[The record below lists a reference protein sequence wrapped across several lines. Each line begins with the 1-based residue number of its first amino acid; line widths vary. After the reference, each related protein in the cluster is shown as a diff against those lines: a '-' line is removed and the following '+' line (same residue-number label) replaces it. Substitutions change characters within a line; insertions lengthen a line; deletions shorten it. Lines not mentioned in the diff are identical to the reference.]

1 MKSRTL
7 PVVLQRCD
15 SYTPSVIAELIDRVA
30 PYVGLNSSLHGKKV
44 LLKPNLI
51 SSTGPRL
58 ACTHGGFI
66 AGAAMWFLAHGAKVL
81 VGDSPAFG
89 SAVKVCQSQKILETL
104 HDLNVKV
111 VNFVSPVAVKLSGGV
126 SVTVAREALECDLFV
141 GLPKI
146 KAHNQMYV
154 TMAVKNIFG
163 TVKGVNKAMLHMAHG
178 GSHDQ
183 FAAIILD
190 LISIL
195 PPQLHLADAIEVMDQ
210 SGPLDGSCLA
220 LDCVAGA
227 RCPVAL
233 DTALLDLLQ
242 LTRTQSPL
250 WRIAALR
257 GLDGS
262 KFNNLCF
269 PLLSPQDFHG
279 SGFTAPDILNGVR
292 FNPVRFLR
300 NMMKRLALKVFS

>member
-15 SYTPSVIAELIDRVA
+15 SYSPSVIAELIDRVA
-30 PYVGLNSSLHGKKV
+30 PCVGLNSSLHGKKV

-66 AGAAMWFLAHGAKVL
+66 AGAAMWFQAHGAKVL

-89 SAVKVCQSQKILETL
+89 SAVKVCQTQKIFAAL
-104 HDLNVKV
+104 HGLDVRI
-111 VNFVSPVAVKLSGGV
+111 VNFVSPAAVKLSGGV
-126 SVTVAREALECDLFV
+126 VVTVAREALECDLFV

-163 TVKGVNKAMLHMAHG
+163 IVKGVNKAMLHMVHG
-178 GSHDQ
+178 NSHDQ

-190 LISIL
+190 LMSIL
-195 PPQLHLADAIEVMDQ
+195 PPQLHFADAIEVMHK

-220 LDCVAGA
+220 LHCVAGA

-233 DTALLDLLQ
+233 DAALLDLLQ
-242 LTRTQSPL
+242 LNRDHSPL
-250 WRIAALR
+250 WRTAALR

-262 KFNNLCF
+262 QFDKLCF
-269 PLLSPQDFHG
+269 PLLTPKDFHG
-279 SGFTAPDILNGVR
+279 SGFIAPDTLYGIR

-300 NMMKRLALKVFS
+300 NMMKRLALKVFG

>member
-1 MKSRTL
+1 M
-7 PVVLQRCD
+7 
-15 SYTPSVIAELIDRVA
+15 
-30 PYVGLNSSLHGKKV
+30 

-51 SSTGPRL
+51 SSSGPRL
-58 ACTHGGFI
+58 ACTHGEFV
-66 AGAAMWFLAHGAKVL
+66 AGAAMWFLAQGAKVL

-89 SAVKVCQSQKILETL
+89 SAVKVCQTQKILEAL
-104 HDLNVKV
+104 HGLDVKV
-111 VNFVSPVAVKLSGGV
+111 VNFVSPVTVKLAGGV

-163 TVKGVNKAMLHMAHG
+163 IVKGVNKAMLHMVHG
-178 GSHDQ
+178 DSHDQ

-190 LISIL
+190 LMSIL
-195 PPQLHLADAIEVMDQ
+195 PPQLHLADAIEVMHK

-242 LTRTQSPL
+242 LNRNQSPL
-250 WRIAALR
+250 WRIAASR

-262 KFNNLCF
+262 EFDNLCF
-269 PLLSPQDFHG
+269 PSAFTTGFPWFRVYCSRYFVWYPIQ
-279 SGFTAPDILNGVR
+279 SGAVFTKD
-292 FNPVRFLR
+292 
-300 NMMKRLALKVFS
+300 MMKRLALKVFS

>member
-1 MKSRTL
+1 MNIRTL
-7 PVVLQRCD
+7 PVALQRCD
-15 SYTPSVIAELIDRVA
+15 SYTPSVIAELIDRIV
-30 PYVGLNSSLHGKKV
+30 PCVGLNSSLHGKKV

-51 SSTGPRL
+51 SSSGPRL

-66 AGAAMWFLAHGAKVL
+66 AGAAMWFQAQGAKVL

-89 SAVKVCQSQKILETL
+89 SAKKVCQTLKVLEVL
-104 HDLNVKV
+104 HDLNVRV

-163 TVKGVNKAMLHMAHG
+163 IVKGVNKAMLHMVHG
-178 GSHDQ
+178 NSHNQ

-190 LISIL
+190 LMSIL
-195 PPQLHLADAIEVMDQ
+195 PPQLHLADALEVMDK

-262 KFNNLCF
+262 KFDKLSF
-269 PLLSPQDFHG
+269 PLLTPQNFHG
-279 SGFTAPDILNGVR
+279 SGFIAPDTLYGIR
-292 FNPVRFLR
+292 FNPVRFLQ
-300 NMMKRLALKVFS
+300 NMTKRLALKVVN